1 MIETTQSINFFIP
14 MMITVLVSG
23 GVGRIFN
30 SSLYE
35 RALRAKQIPLLRN
48 HVPKSQEET
57 TAYQIMASPVLTVE
71 CIISVEY
78 LVDILKKPFSS
89 YPVLNSSGNIVG
101 VISKNMLI
109 VLIQNHHW
117 VDLSKLSQE

>member
-1 MIETTQSINFFIP
+1 

-30 SSLYE
+30 RSLYE